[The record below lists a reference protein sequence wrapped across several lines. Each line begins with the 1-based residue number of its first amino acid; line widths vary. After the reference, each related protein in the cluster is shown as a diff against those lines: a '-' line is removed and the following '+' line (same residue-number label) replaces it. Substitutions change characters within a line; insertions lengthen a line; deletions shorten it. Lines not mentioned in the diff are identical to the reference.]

1 MYTDQTY
8 TIKWQTYGDIG
19 NINLDYSIDPDS
31 TISAENDW
39 HWGGDDGG
47 IIAEDISNIGT
58 FDWDISGLPVTDS
71 LRIRITS
78 VDKVVLNLETDK
90 MQIARD
96 MNGWYLK
103 VRNPS
108 TVTSTTT
115 NPIFINPYSRKWHR
129 E

>member
-1 MYTDQTY
+1 MKKYRDNYNKITNS
-8 TIKWQTYGDIG
+8 I
-19 NINLDYSIDPDS
+19 INLKSLNYDYEFVEWKQLVD
-31 TISAENDW
+31 T
-39 HWGGDDGG
+39 
-47 IIAEDISNIGT
+47 SN
-58 FDWDISGLPVTDS
+58 F
-71 LRIRITS
+71 
-78 VDKVVLNLETDK
+78 ETDK

-115 NPIFINPYSRKWHR
+115 NPIFINPYSRKWNR